1 MLKLLHVREFA
12 RSRARTAI
20 GSWPVIAA
28 LVSATIAAAAP
39 GATAA
44 PAGAA
49 APRAT
54 AVSATA
60 EAPAHLTVNDLT
72 QPLDV
77 AGSPQF
83 GWLPRDAAGDEVQT
97 AYQIVVR
104 NGLTGVQVWDSGK
117 VASSQSEYVP
127 YGGPQLDGGGEYDWT
142 VITWNRR
149 GEQSPPATAAF
160 DMGISDTQW
169 SGAQWIRRPT
179 TGNDSTIDYTLARN
193 QFSLDNSNIVR
204 ALVYLAA
211 PMRWQL
217 HVNGQVVDTQDDY
230 QTAGENYYDVED
242 ITAQAR
248 AAQHAPGAARNQLAV
263 GVLYAHW
270 AVGEAHPEGPQPYP
284 TTLAADAPAGSASIT
299 VTTST
304 ASTCQSAPTRS
315 AEFCGANYDWYAGE
329 TLGFGTPGTSG
340 FITDTIKSISGDTVT
355 LTSPLPADQ
364 PSGTTVTSENGP
376 SGLLAKIVV
385 DYTGGDEQTFVS
397 NGSWMVTKDT
407 AELDTT
413 ATVRSSQG
421 AGDYVE
427 YYSAPGAQSLSGWDQ
442 AGYQYTSTW
451 QPAVVMGTAPLP
463 NPPDCGNYSE
473 PTGHNVAP
481 APPATATGTPV
492 LESPC
497 GFTNL
502 IPLQAPVTYKIVHPV
517 SVRTLPDGTV
527 EADFGYAFVG
537 VPVVRFP
544 GSTSAQ
550 QGNQVTL
557 TASYRLAGTVTAAAA
572 PAGATSI
579 TVNDTPSYPDFD
591 GTGTAGTGNSGG
603 GPGFAVGDPVT
614 IDAPADGYGAGH
626 PETDTITSITA
637 STDGTATVGLA
648 TPLTKAHATGVW
660 VQGSRVGTDTLDTQ
674 TTNLDFYYTQSGTP
688 GETTGFYGPMGWRY
702 LQIDAGTQANGG
714 RPLTANDIWAVEQYN
729 SASQVGS
736 GANDPGVRNESGP
749 DIPANVPGYQDTATQ
764 WNPSSVFTNAPA
776 SGTDDAATFTSSNE
790 ELNQVFTLMERSAL
804 FAGQQAYEDSPDRQ
818 EGQFTGDG
826 TNESLAQME
835 DLDERALTR
844 EFIDNLIFSQQR
856 WWVAGSPAP
865 GSTWGEVNALYPDNN
880 VSNGNMR
887 DIPDYSEMFPELVWD
902 YYLETGDKETLAAAY
917 PTMRNVAQYVTDNS
931 YGTGQAAG
939 LVCQLASFSK
949 SSAYQFG
956 IIDWP
961 ATDRYNT
968 VVLNSGVDTV
978 VNMRAVEDYR
988 ALAGAAQVL
997 GDTAAAQSY
1006 AQQTDSLIG
1015 DINAKLVESN
1025 GFYDDGMSVAGSAQD
1040 IPGNCT
1046 ATSGDAL
1053 IGNYSQLD
1061 QSFAIVYGVAPAS
1074 SYAQLGAYI
1083 ASQGMKQGPMDFGQ
1097 LELALVEAGQPAAL
1111 VRLLTNTAGDGPA
1124 KILAEGGT
1132 SMWEQWDPGC
1142 SAAGG
1147 QAGDNDSYDD
1157 TECTGAAISQ
1167 NATDSFSHGW
1177 GSVGVYP
1184 VTRGL
1189 LGITVTGVGAASVE
1203 VAPPASGLAS
1213 AAGTEYTERGMVSV
1227 SWHRVSGTGGEVSLK
1242 VTVPDNV
1249 QATIALPAGTRSYT
1263 ASGAGAPRYEG
1274 TKDGRALYSVGS
1286 GTTMFT
1292 PVS

>member
-1 MLKLLHVREFA
+1 MTWCAAVLLVA
-12 RSRARTAI
+12 
-20 GSWPVIAA
+20 GSA
-28 LVSATIAAAAP
+28 
-39 GATAA
+39 
-44 PAGAA
+44 AGAGLSAGSAHA
-49 APRAT
+49 ADAPDT
-54 AVSATA
+54 AR
-60 EAPAHLTVNDLT
+60 APAHLTINDLT

-77 AGSPQF
+77 TGSPQF
-83 GWLPRDAAGDEVQT
+83 GWLPQDAAGDETQT
-97 AYQIVVR
+97 AYRIVVR
-104 NGLTGVQVWDSGK
+104 NGLTGAQVWDSGK
-117 VASSQSEYVP
+117 VASSQEEYVP
-127 YGGPQLDGGGEYDWT
+127 YQGPQLDGGGDYDWT
-142 VITWNRR
+142 VTTWNRQ
-149 GEQSPPATAAF
+149 GQPSPSATASF
-160 DMGISDTQW
+160 GMGLSDSQW

-179 TGNDSTIDYTLARN
+179 TGNDETIDYTLARN
-193 QFSLDNSNIVR
+193 QFALGNGDITR
-204 ALVYLAA
+204 AVVYLAA

-217 HVNGQVVDTQDDY
+217 HVNGQVIDTQDDY
-230 QTAGENYYDVED
+230 QTAGENYYDAED
-242 ITAQAR
+242 ITTQAR
-248 AAQHAPGAARNQLAV
+248 AAQRAGGSARNQLAI
-263 GVLYAHW
+263 GVLYADW

-284 TTLAADAPAGSASIT
+284 TTLAADAPAGATTIT
-299 VTTST
+299 VSAST

-329 TLGFGTPGTSG
+329 TLGFGTPSLPGTGGTGTGGTGTGTGG
-340 FITDTIKSISGDTVT
+340 FTTDTIASISGDTVT
-355 LTSPLPADQ
+355 LTRPLPADQ
-364 PSGTTVTSENGP
+364 PSGTSVTSENGP

-385 DYTGGDEQTFVS
+385 DYAGGGEQTFVS

-407 AELDTT
+407 AELNTS

-427 YYSAPGAQSLSGWDQ
+427 YYSGQNAQGLAGWDQ
-442 AGYQYTSTW
+442 ANYRYGQEW
-451 QPAVVMGTAPLP
+451 MPGVVMGTAPLP

-481 APPATATGTPV
+481 APPGTATATPV
-492 LESPC
+492 LSTPC

-544 GSTSAQ
+544 GATSAQ

-557 TASYRLAGTVTAAAA
+557 TGSYRLAGTVTTAAAT
-572 PAGATSI
+572 AGATSI
-579 TVNDTPSYPDFD
+579 TVNDTSSYPDFN
-591 GTGTAGTGNSGG
+591 GTGTAGTGKSGG

-614 IDAPADGYGAGH
+614 VDAPADGYGAGH
-626 PETDTITSITA
+626 PETDTITSITDNA
-637 STDGTATVGLA
+637 GGTATVGLA
-648 TPLTKAHATGVW
+648 TPLKQSHAAGVW
-660 VQGSRVGTDTLDTQ
+660 VQGSRAGTDTLDSQ

-702 LQIDAGTQANGG
+702 LQIDDGTQSDGG
-714 RPLTANDIWAVEQYN
+714 RPLTKNDIWAVEQYN

-736 GANDPGVRNESGP
+736 GADDPGVRNDGGP
-749 DIPANVPGYQDTATQ
+749 DIAADVPGYQDTATA
-764 WNPSSVFTNAPA
+764 WNPSSVFSGAPA
-776 SGTDDAATFTSSNE
+776 TGTDGTADVSTDDAATFTSSDS
-790 ELNQVFTLMERSAL
+790 ELNAVFSLLERSAL

-844 EFIDNLIFSQQR
+844 EFIDNLIYSQQR
-856 WWVAGSPAP
+856 WWIPGSPTA

-880 VSNGNMR
+880 VSNGGMR
-887 DIPDYSEMFPELVWD
+887 DIPDYTEMFPELVWD
-902 YYLETGDKETLAAAY
+902 YYLATGDKQTLAAAY
-917 PTMRNVAQYVTDNS
+917 PTMVNVAQYVADNT

-939 LVCQLASFSK
+939 LVCQLASFS
-949 SSAYQFG
+949 SSSSYQFG

-978 VNMRAVEDYR
+978 VNMRAVEDDR

-997 GDTAAAQSY
+997 GDTTAAQSY
-1006 AQQTDSLIG
+1006 AQATNTLITG
-1015 DINAKLVESN
+1015 INDKLVGSS
-1025 GFYDDGMSVAGSAQD
+1025 GYYADGMSVAGSAQD
-1040 IPGNCT
+1040 VAGNCS

-1053 IGNYSQLD
+1053 IANYSQTD
-1061 QSFAIVYGVAPAS
+1061 QTFAIVYGVAPS
-1074 SYAQLGAYI
+1074 SAYPQLGAYI
-1083 ASQGMKQGPMDFGQ
+1083 ASQGMKQGPMDIGQ

-1167 NATDSFSHGW
+1167 NSSDSFSHGW

-1189 LGITVTGVGAASVE
+1189 LGITVTGVGASAVE
-1203 VAPPASGLAS
+1203 VEPPASGLAS
-1213 AAGTEYTERGMVSV
+1213 ASGTEYTERGPVTV
-1227 SWHRVSGTGGEVSLK
+1227 SWHRASGTGGEVNLQ

-1249 QATIALPAGTRSYT
+1249 TSTVALPAGTRSYVT
-1263 ASGAGAPRYEG
+1263 SGAGAPRYEG
-1274 TKDGRALYSVGS
+1274 TQDGRALYAVGS
-1286 GTTMFT
+1286 GTTSFK
-1292 PVS
+1292 PAG

>member
-1 MLKLLHVREFA
+1 MRKYV
-12 RSRARTAI
+12 RSRRL
-20 GSWPVIAA
+20 PAA
-28 LVSATIAAAAP
+28 LAVIVLAT

-44 PAGAA
+44 GAGAA
-49 APRAT
+49 PASAAPD
-54 AVSATA
+54 TA
-60 EAPAHLTVNDLT
+60 ETPAHLTVNDLT
-72 QPLDV
+72 RPLDV
-77 AGSPQF
+77 TGAPQF
-83 GWLPRDAAGDEVQT
+83 GWLPQDRAGDETQT
-97 AYQIVVR
+97 AYRVVVR
-104 NGLTGVQVWDSGK
+104 NALTGAPVWDSGQ
-117 VASSQSEYVP
+117 VASGQSEYVP
-127 YGGPQLDGGGEYDWT
+127 YSGPQLDGGGAYDWT
-142 VITWNRR
+142 VTTWNRQ
-149 GEQSPPATAAF
+149 GKQSPPASASF
-160 DMGISDTQW
+160 DMGLSNTQW
-169 SGAQWIRRPT
+169 SGARWIRRPT

-193 QFSLDNSNIVR
+193 QFGLDNTAVTR

-217 HVNGQVVDTQDDY
+217 HVNGQVIDTQDDY
-230 QTAGENYYDVED
+230 QTAGENYYDAVD
-242 ITAQAR
+242 ITRQAR
-248 AAQHAPGAARNQLAV
+248 AAQHAAGRARDQLAV
-263 GVLYAHW
+263 GVLDAHW

-284 TTLAADAPAGSASIT
+284 STLAAGAPAGSASIT
-299 VTTST
+299 VAAST
-304 ASTCQSAPTRS
+304 ASTCQTAPDRS
-315 AEFCGANYDWYAGE
+315 AEFCGASYDWYAGE
-329 TLGFGTPGTSG
+329 TLGFGTPGTAAFS
-340 FITDTIKSISGDTVT
+340 TDIIKSISGNTVT

-385 DYTGGDEQTFVS
+385 DYADGRAQTFVS
-397 NGSWMVTKDT
+397 NGSWMVAKDS

-427 YYSAPGAQSLSGWDQ
+427 YYSAPGAQALAGWDQ
-442 AGYQYTSTW
+442 AGYQYTSAW
-451 QPAVVMGTAPLP
+451 QPAVAMGAAPLP

-481 APPATATGTPV
+481 ATPATATGTPV

-517 SVRTLPDGTV
+517 SVHVLTDGTV
-527 EADFGYAFVG
+527 EADFGYAFIG

-544 GSTSAQ
+544 GATSAQ

-557 TASYRLAGTVTAAAA
+557 TASYRPAGTVTTVAA
-572 PAGATSI
+572 PAGATTI
-579 TVNDTPSYPDFD
+579 TVNDTPGYPDFD

-614 IDAPADGYGAGH
+614 VDAPADGYGAGH
-626 PETDTITSITA
+626 PESGTIISITA
-637 STDGTATVGLA
+637 NGNGTATFGLA
-648 TPLTKAHATGVW
+648 TPLANSHPAGVW
-660 VQGSRVGTDTLDTQ
+660 VQGSRAGTGSLDTQ
-674 TTNLDFYYTQSGTP
+674 ATNLDFYYTQRGAP

-702 LQIDAGTQANGG
+702 LQIDAGIQANGG
-714 RPLTANDIWAVEQYN
+714 QPLTAQDIWAVEQYN

-736 GANDPGVRNESGP
+736 GVNDPGVRNEAGP
-749 DIPANVPGYQDTATQ
+749 DIPANVPGYADTAST
-764 WNPSSVFTNAPA
+764 WNPSSVFTDAPA
-776 SGTDDAATFTSSNE
+776 DETDDAATFTSSNE
-790 ELNQVFTLMERSAL
+790 ELNHVFTLMERSAQ

-835 DLDERALTR
+835 GLDERALTR

-856 WWVAGSPAP
+856 WWIAGSPAP
-865 GSTWGEVNALYPDNN
+865 GTTWGEVNALYPDNN

-902 YYLETGDKETLAAAY
+902 YYRQTGDQETLAAAY
-917 PTMRNVAQYVTDNS
+917 PTMRNVAQYVTDNT

-939 LVCQLASFSK
+939 LVCQLASFAK
-949 SSAYQFG
+949 SAAYQFG

-961 ATDRYNT
+961 STDRYNT

-1006 AQQTDSLIG
+1006 AQQTDRLIG
-1015 DINAKLVESN
+1015 GINAKLVESN
-1025 GFYDDGMSVAGSAQD
+1025 GFYDDGLKVAGSAQNV
-1040 IPGNCT
+1040 PGNCP
-1046 ATSGDAL
+1046 ATSGAAL

-1061 QSFAIVYGVAPAS
+1061 QTFAIVYGVAPAS
-1074 SYAQLGAYI
+1074 SAQQLGGYL

-1097 LELALVEAGQPAAL
+1097 LGLALVEAGQPAAL

-1147 QAGDNDSYDD
+1147 QAGDNDSYND
-1157 TECTGAAISQ
+1157 TECTGAAINQ

-1177 GSVGVYP
+1177 GSAGIYP

-1203 VAPPASGLAS
+1203 VDPPASGLTS
-1213 AAGTEYTERGMVSV
+1213 AAGTEYTERGPVAV
-1227 SWHRVSGTGGEVSLK
+1227 SWHRVSGTSGEVSLR
-1242 VTVPDNV
+1242 VSVPDNV
-1249 QATIALPAGTRSYT
+1249 QATIALPARTRPYT
-1263 ASGAGAPRYEG
+1263 ASGAGAPRYQG
-1274 TKDGRALYSVGS
+1274 TKDGRALYAVGS
-1286 GTTMFT
+1286 GSTSFR
-1292 PVS
+1292 PSS